1 MTYEIYA
8 VIILIVG
15 ILIATLS
22 SLRKPKAKKF
32 RIWGITTMLIIAPI
46 ASWLISSIYGL
57 SKGSGFAMIGLLII
71 LCPILFI
78 AGIVLY
84 WIGGRV

>member
-15 ILIATLS
+15 IVIATLF

-57 SKGSGFAMIGLLII
+57 SEGSGFAMIGLLII
-71 LCPILFI
+71 LFPILFI
-78 AGIVLY
+78 VGIILY